1 MSSDD
6 PGHAAAVESDDVA
19 AAAAAWA
26 DPETSA
32 KLLARCP
39 DEVVE
44 YLSTV
49 SSGLCLQVLAN
60 PSVPDT
66 VKAAVAA
73 QSRGYVR
80 RAIVHDL
87 LRRPAAVGEWLL
99 LSAAFTAATLEQA
112 VRALKLSPLA
122 PDEGTAARDQALARE
137 ILRGFTLS
145 RDPRRRTLA
154 AQAFPLTTAARHGW
168 REGKLSA
175 PRLAADPDRR
185 VRTGLARN
193 YMLRDL
199 PDDQAGLSVRQ
210 ALLTDPDPGVRAAA
224 ARNRVSV
231 TDTELSGWMRLVWG
245 EAPPPVVPALV
256 VPDPLDDPAPR
267 VRATAIPA
275 LTALDLARWE
285 RVAADPSAVVRAAAA
300 TNGWAAPPQVWE
312 ALARDSDPKV
322 RTAVVRSRFAP
333 ATLLRRMTGD
343 PDELIATAAQARV
356 VE

>member
-1 MSSDD
+1 MSNGG
-6 PGHAAAVESDDVA
+6 PGHSAAVEADDVA
-19 AAAAAWA
+19 AAAAAWG
-26 DPETSA
+26 DPETPA

-44 YLSTV
+44 YLATA
-49 SSGLCLQVLAN
+49 SSWLCLQALAN
-60 PSVPDT
+60 PSVPGK

-73 QSRGYVR
+73 RSRGYMR

-87 LRRPAAVGEWLL
+87 LRRRAAVGEWLL
-99 LSAAFTAATLEQA
+99 LYAAFTAATLEQA
-112 VRALKLSPLA
+112 VRALEISPLA
-122 PDEGTAARDQALARE
+122 PDEMTAAGDQALARA

-154 AQAFPLTTAARHGW
+154 AQAFPLTTAARHDW
-168 REGKLSA
+168 RQGKLSA

-193 YMLRDL
+193 YMLCNL
-199 PDDQAGLSVRQ
+199 PDDQAGLSVRE
-210 ALLTDPDPGVRAAA
+210 ALLTDPNPGVRAAA

-231 TDTELSGWMRLVWG
+231 TDTELSGWMRHVWG

-275 LTALDLARWE
+275 LTANDLARWE
-285 RVAADPSAVVRAAAA
+285 RVATDPSPVVRSAAA
-300 TNGWAAPPQVWE
+300 TNGWAAPARVWE

-322 RTAVVRSRFAP
+322 RTAVVRSRFVSAK
-333 ATLLRRMTGD
+333 LLRLMTGD
-343 PDELIATAAQARV
+343 TDRLIATAAQARV
-356 VE
+356 VR